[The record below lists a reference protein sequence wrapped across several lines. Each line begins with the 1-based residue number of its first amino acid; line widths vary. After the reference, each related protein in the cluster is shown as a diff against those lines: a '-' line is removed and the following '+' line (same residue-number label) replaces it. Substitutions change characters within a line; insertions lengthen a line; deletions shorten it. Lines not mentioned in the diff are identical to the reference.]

1 MRRSGPRRGVPTKHF
16 TTRVGNGE
24 HSPTSE
30 QSNSQAH
37 KQTQPPL
44 PRTNHVDALA
54 SSPTQQAQQRKPNV
68 LSICVRRVGRSVG
81 RSVGWLTVP
90 QCHNSNSNKRQ
101 TTNNKRPTTTTTTL
115 TTTNDDADDDQQKQ
129 TTTLTL
135 TTNNNDDD
143 ADLTNERTN
152 ERTKF
157 DDTEARQRNATQRT
171 QGRALTH
178 SLTHSLTASL
188 THSLTQ

>member
-1 MRRSGPRRGVPTKHF
+1 MRRSGPRRGAPTKHF

-30 QSNSQAH
+30 QSNSQAR

-44 PRTNHVDALA
+44 PRTTHVDALA
-54 SSPTQQAQQRKPNV
+54 SSPTQQAQQRKPNNSLV
-68 LSICVRRVGRSVG
+68 YSSIVHLRPSCWSVG

-143 ADLTNERTN
+143 AD
-152 ERTKF
+152 
-157 DDTEARQRNATQRT
+157 
-171 QGRALTH
+171 
-178 SLTHSLTASL
+178 
-188 THSLTQ
+188 